1 MKIILLLF
9 LTACVS
15 IIQAQEIQGII
26 NYQLFSGGVNISVN
40 QLMPIRNGNK
50 KIEMQKRAY
59 EKYNQKHPEEKR
71 VFNEQLY
78 TYGLRTTHSGLYA
91 GYFRNTELLQL
102 VSADIEVS
110 GDNTIIRYE
119 NLLDTIKISR
129 NNLYLGYMKRWG
141 YGKWKIEPFLGIQ
154 TDVLRWGKDINY
166 DKSKEFND
174 YWVYRLDQFEKENVK
189 LYYYYNLY
197 SGLRLFPCNISL
209 KYGFDL
215 NISKK
220 IALNA
225 TGLLQIFKGIK
236 NVNSP
241 YFSGSYLSLGLRYS
255 IINNLKR

>member
-154 TDVLRWGKDINY
+154 TDVLRWGKDINVSIIY
-166 DKSKEFND
+166 FGETYKVTSIANS
-174 YWVYRLDQFEKENVK
+174 ENK
-189 LYYYYNLY
+189 TYYEYNLY
-197 SGLRLFPCNISL
+197 SGMRLFPCNISL

-225 TGLLQIFKGIK
+225 TVLFQIFKGIK

-241 YFSGSYLSLGLRYS
+241 YFTNNYISLGLRYT

>member
-26 NYQLFSGGVNISVN
+26 NYQIGGGINISAN

-71 VFNEQLY
+71 VFNEQAF
-78 TYGLRTTHSGLYA
+78 TYRFRTTHSGLYA

-102 VSADIEVS
+102 VSGGASELFE
-110 GDNTIIRYE
+110 R
-119 NLLDTIKISR
+119 LLDTIKISR

-141 YGKWKIEPFLGIQ
+141 YGKRKIEPFLGIQ

-166 DKSKEFND
+166 DKSNEAND
-174 YWVYRLDQFEKENVK
+174 YWVYSLDLFEKENVK
-189 LYYYYNLY
+189 LYYNYNLY

-241 YFSGSYLSLGLRYS
+241 YFSDFYLSLGLRYT

>member
-15 IIQAQEIQGII
+15 IIQAQEIQGIF
-26 NYQLFSGGVNISVN
+26 NYGLGGQIDLSAN
-40 QLMPIRNGNK
+40 QLMPIRNAGK

-71 VFNEQLY
+71 VFNEQVF
-78 TYGLRTTHSGLYA
+78 TYRLRTTHSGLYA
-91 GYFRNTELLQL
+91 GYSRNKELLQL
-102 VSADIEVS
+102 VSGGASELFE
-110 GDNTIIRYE
+110 R
-119 NLLDTIKISR
+119 LLDTIKISR

-141 YGKWKIEPFLGIQ
+141 YGKRKIEPFLGIQ

-166 DKSKEFND
+166 DKSNEAND
-174 YWVYRLDQFEKENVK
+174 YWVYSLDLFEKENVK
-189 LYYYYNLY
+189 LYYNYNLY

-241 YFSGSYLSLGLRYS
+241 YFSDFYLSLGLRYT

>member
-1 MKIILLLF
+1 
-9 LTACVS
+9 VS

-71 VFNEQLY
+71 VFNEQAF
-78 TYGLRTTHSGLYA
+78 TYRFRTTHSGLYA

-102 VSADIEVS
+102 VSCWQDFSYVLHDVRPI
-110 GDNTIIRYE
+110 
-119 NLLDTIKISR
+119 DTIKISR

-154 TDVLRWGKDINY
+154 TDVLRWGKDINVDSRISFY
-166 DKSKEFND
+166 YTYKVTSIADS
-174 YWVYRLDQFEKENVK
+174 ENK
-189 LYYYYNLY
+189 PYYEYNLY
-197 SGLRLFPCNISL
+197 SGMRLFPCNISL

-241 YFSGSYLSLGLRYS
+241 YFTNNYISLGLRYT

>member
-1 MKIILLLF
+1 MKILLLLF

-15 IIQAQEIQGII
+15 IIQAQEIQGIF
-26 NYQLFSGGVNISVN
+26 NYQIGGGINISAN
-40 QLMPIRNGNK
+40 QLMPIRNARK

-71 VFNEQLY
+71 VFNEQAF
-78 TYGLRTTHSGLYA
+78 TYRLRTTHSGLYA

-102 VSADIEVS
+102 VSCWQSISYHLYDVRPI
-110 GDNTIIRYE
+110 
-119 NLLDTIKISR
+119 DTIKISR

-154 TDVLRWGKDINY
+154 TDVLRWGKDINVSIIY
-166 DKSKEFND
+166 FGETYKVTSIANS
-174 YWVYRLDQFEKENVK
+174 ENK
-189 LYYYYNLY
+189 TYYEYNLY
-197 SGLRLFPCNISL
+197 SGMRLFPCNISL

-225 TGLLQIFKGIK
+225 TVLFQIFKGIK

-241 YFSGSYLSLGLRYS
+241 YFTNNYISLGLRYS